1 MGGRASDETNWVSG
15 WDKNMSECELFIFKV
30 GGGASDET
38 NWVCGWDNE
47 WEWLRVIYL

>member
-1 MGGRASDETNWVSG
+1 MGERVMRLTEWVGEIMS
-15 WDKNMSECELFIFKV
+15 MSECELFIFKV